1 MIGRLL
7 GIGPVLATAA
17 GAVSA
22 QSLTQAFVE
31 AYRTNPQISAV
42 RDLNRA
48 TSPTTSGGV
57 VASNA
62 TVSMASITGD
72 DDARLRRRGDLFAD
86 PAGAADGRVTAQ
98 PAR

>member
-57 VASNA
+57 IGILSPIRNHDSN
-62 TVSMASITGD
+62 M
-72 DDARLRRRGDLFAD
+72 LDLI
-86 PAGAADGRVTAQ
+86 DGSAFEVNDE
-98 PAR
+98 